1 MRRVQGLR
9 GRYSSSTAN
18 VSSVSAQPVRPF
30 AAPCATSHSRGAAQ
44 CEARSSKRAQRHAC
58 LPLVKKGKK
67 RKRVAWSALTQNKK
81 MRKFSKQL
89 ECEEIQKKDAFLFAT
104 FSSYASGSLRL
115 RRLLKARSRSTNATT
130 LSGEPPRIGTLIAAH
145 PARALLTMQ

>member
-1 MRRVQGLR
+1 
-9 GRYSSSTAN
+9 
-18 VSSVSAQPVRPF
+18 
-30 AAPCATSHSRGAAQ
+30 
-44 CEARSSKRAQRHAC
+44 
-58 LPLVKKGKK
+58 
-67 RKRVAWSALTQNKK
+67 

-145 PARALLTMQ
+145 PARALLTMQWTTCREWGDISCLCVGLQQTSHTLCLVDGIWCWLLQAARSLSPSAPSSTPRSLLLLPTPSSLRWACRRRQVAP